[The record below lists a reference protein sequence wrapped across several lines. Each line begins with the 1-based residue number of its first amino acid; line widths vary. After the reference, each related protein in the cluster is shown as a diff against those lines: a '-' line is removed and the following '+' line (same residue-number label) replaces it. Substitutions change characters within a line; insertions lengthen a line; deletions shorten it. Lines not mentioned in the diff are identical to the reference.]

1 MPTNAVIEK
10 LIKEKLPLTVTNFI
24 VFAFWDESSLDEL
37 EGEDLC
43 EVLEMIEDGLLV
55 DTESGAIN

>member
-1 MPTNAVIEK
+1 MSAVIEK
-10 LIKEKLPLTVTNFI
+10 LKKEALPLTVTNYLL
-24 VFAFWDESSLDEL
+24 FAYMGEVNSLAQL

-43 EVLEMIEDGLLV
+43 EVLELIEDGLLV